1 MTTSSVVLNDVL
13 CFVRNRYVETS
24 VKQLKT
30 ALVDFYDVEALAA
43 AKNDLLRDV
52 EHLRNLVKFP
62 HVAQRRDGD
71 NRLVR
76 ETDDILSIFHC
87 LDEQKMLD
95 KLPRYVSDGPDNM
108 PSARLYEGDLN
119 TVMRILDSLKERM
132 AVGGAR
138 CGVAERVT

>member
-62 HVAQRRDGD
+62 HVPRRRDGD

-87 LDEQKMLD
+87 L
-95 KLPRYVSDGPDNM
+95 
-108 PSARLYEGDLN
+108 
-119 TVMRILDSLKERM
+119 
-132 AVGGAR
+132 
-138 CGVAERVT
+138 